1 MADYLPL
8 LALLM
13 VIAAFLRDDFAFT
26 LIYLFVGAFAL
37 GNWWSRR
44 SLAGITFRR
53 RFPRRAFLG
62 EKIEVTLEVT
72 NNRWLPV
79 PWLLV
84 HEGLPVALSGPDS
97 FRRVSSLGSHGK
109 LSLVYELTARKRGY
123 YPVGPLF
130 LSSGDILGLGGK
142 EMRREGEAEYLTVY
156 PQIVPF
162 TSVSLPSRSPLGTMR
177 HRQPVFEDPTRIFGK
192 RDYVAGDSLRRVD
205 WKSSAATGRMQVK
218 LFEPSIALEAVIFL
232 NLNASDYHYRTRYA
246 SSELAVVIAAS
257 LANWLAG
264 KGQSLGLYV
273 NGEDPLAV
281 DRRVSYLPPRKGQ
294 DQLMR
299 VLDVL
304 ARAEMTDLSPMA
316 QPLQNQRVRLPWGTT
331 LLVITGQ
338 AEDTLLHE
346 LYQARRAGQ
355 NAELILVGEM
365 PGLAQAQQKA
375 GFFGIPALRI
385 HDERDLDIWR
395 R

>member
-1 MADYLPL
+1 
-8 LALLM
+8 
-13 VIAAFLRDDFAFT
+13 
-26 LIYLFVGAFAL
+26 
-37 GNWWSRR
+37 
-44 SLAGITFRR
+44 
-53 RFPRRAFLG
+53 
-62 EKIEVTLEVT
+62 
-72 NNRWLPV
+72 
-79 PWLLV
+79 
-84 HEGLPVALSGPDS
+84 
-97 FRRVSSLGSHGK
+97 
-109 LSLVYELTARKRGY
+109 
-123 YPVGPLF
+123 
-130 LSSGDILGLGGK
+130 
-142 EMRREGEAEYLTVY
+142 
-156 PQIVPF
+156 
-162 TSVSLPSRSPLGTMR
+162 MR
-177 HRQPVFEDPTRIFGK
+177 HHQPVFEDPTRIFGK

-232 NLNASDYHYRTRYA
+232 NLNASDYHYRMRYA
-246 SSELAVVIAAS
+246 ASELAVVIAAS

-264 KGQSLGLYV
+264 KGQSLGLFV

-299 VLDVL
+299 ALDVL
-304 ARAEMTDLSPMA
+304 ARVEMTDLSPMA

-331 LLVITGQ
+331 LLVISGQ
-338 AEDTLLHE
+338 AEDALLHE

-355 NAELILVGEM
+355 NVALILVSEM

-375 GFFGIPALRI
+375 RFFGIPALRI